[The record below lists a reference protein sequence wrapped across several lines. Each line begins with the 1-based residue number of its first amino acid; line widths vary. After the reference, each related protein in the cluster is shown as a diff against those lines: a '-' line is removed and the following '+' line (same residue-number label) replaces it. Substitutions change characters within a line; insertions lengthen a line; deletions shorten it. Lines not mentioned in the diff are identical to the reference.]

1 MKEKNQ
7 LKVTLLGTSLMIQ
20 SDEDAEHLQAVIQYF
35 EKKIDEVKKR
45 LPATEPIK
53 LAVLAGLNIVDE
65 LLKIQTQVRTQQ
77 ASAHD
82 SVNEAEEVERI
93 TRRMIQKLDN
103 ILTP

>member
-1 MKEKNQ
+1 LKEKNQ

>member
-1 MKEKNQ
+1 LKEKNQ

-20 SDEDAEHLQAVIQYF
+20 SDEDAEHLQTVIQYF

-53 LAVLAGLNIVDE
+53 LAILAGLNIVDE
-65 LLKIQTQVRTQQ
+65 LLKIQTQVRAQQ
-77 ASAHD
+77 SSAHD

>member
-45 LPATEPIK
+45 LPTTEPIK

>member
-1 MKEKNQ
+1 
-7 LKVTLLGTSLMIQ
+7 MIQ

>member
-65 LLKIQTQVRTQQ
+65 LLKIQTQVRAQQ

>member
-1 MKEKNQ
+1 LKEKNQ

-45 LPATEPIK
+45 LPTTEPIK